1 MDEIPQEE
9 KPSKVELTDG
19 QKLLILNEWNNRPE
33 NPPSIPELIKL
44 CFPSKIDKELDSRT
58 FAGRAIREYLASR
71 QIQVKKAGQYTPLPP
86 LELTPEQKEYV
97 SNNCSMMKGTELA
110 EAIFNIKGQ
119 TNLSRETKVV
129 LEYLRTVDK
138 RVKLYQNIDDIP
150 EGGYSP
156 PKSLSRVLTRIN
168 KYAEGIQELKEET
181 LKDRQKKDCYN
192 LIGFLHNYRFVHQ
205 ISTYAEQADRDLMES
220 TFINYVWDKPDLT
233 AEEVDQYVVLA
244 TEKVIASSILQQ
256 IEKLR
261 KMLDNI
267 TDGEDAKVSMSLVEL
282 ISSSRTEYNQCIL
295 RQEKLLNA
303 LKGTRA
309 NRLGNKIKENATILN
324 IVQDWRNE
332 ETRKLLIQEAEE
344 RKASLKEECER
355 INVLDSM
362 KARWM
367 GMSVDEIING

>member
-1 MDEIPQEE
+1 MDAENPEE
-9 KPSKVELTDG
+9 KRGKVELTDA
-19 QKLLILNEWNNRPE
+19 QKLLVLNEWNNRAS

-44 CFPSKIDKELDSRT
+44 CWPAKEGKELDARNFS
-58 FAGRAIREYLASR
+58 GKAIREYLASR
-71 QIQVKKAGQYTPLPP
+71 QIRVKKAGEYTPMPP
-86 LELTPEQKEYV
+86 LELTPEQKEYI
-97 SNNCSMMKGTELA
+97 SNNCSTMKGTELA

-129 LEYLRTVDK
+129 LEYLRTIDK

-168 KYAEGIQELKEET
+168 KYCEGVAELKEET

-205 ISTYAEQADRDLMES
+205 ISTYDKEQDRELMES

-261 KMLDNI
+261 KMLDVV

-282 ISSSRTEYNQCIL
+282 ISSSRTEYNQCII

-324 IVQDWRNE
+324 LVNEWKSEESRLEIVE
-332 ETRKLLIQEAEE
+332 LAEKRRE
-344 RKASLKEECER
+344 STKEEIGR
-355 INVLDSM
+355 LSSMDKLKAYIVGLDESE
-362 KARWM
+362 AL
-367 GMSVDEIING
+367 NG